1 MTERSGQNAAAT
13 DGTWHATDSCQ
24 WQWRGPLGALGPSEG
39 RALAF
44 AFCGALQL
52 QMRVL
57 IAKMTSGQNVCHNSH

>member
-1 MTERSGQNAAAT
+1 MQQLLMEHGTPLILVSG
-13 DGTWHATDSCQ
+13 S
-24 WQWRGPLGALGPSEG
+24 GADLWVHWGPSEG

-57 IAKMTSGQNVCHNSH
+57 IAKLTSGQNVYHNIH